1 MDRLDQDIRRFMQRR
16 IHTLN
21 PSKAAL
27 ARLRRGIGKNIGE
40 MPELL
45 GFVLPEEELSSF
57 PLQEA
62 QIEKALYTA
71 LTLYALHQQGCA
83 NCVSTNMTEGD
94 SSVSHKNSFGHAV
107 RKLWNITN
115 NQNGVSRRFDQVLTA
130 KDLQELSTHAR
141 GLINLMKQQGVSID
155 YPSFAVDLYW
165 FQQLDYRKDVI
176 LSWGKDF
183 YMQRKEDDEE

>member
-1 MDRLDQDIRRFMQRR
+1 MKGLNQDIRRFMQRR
-16 IHTLN
+16 IYILN

-27 ARLRRGIGKNIGE
+27 ARLRRGIGKNIGD

-57 PLQEA
+57 SIQEA
-62 QIEKALYTA
+62 KIERALYTA

-83 NCVSTNMTEGD
+83 TCVSTNLTEE
-94 SSVSHKNSFGHAV
+94 SSVSHRNSFGHAV
-107 RKLWNITN
+107 SRLLRITN
-115 NQNGVSRRFDQVLTA
+115 NENGVVRRFNQVLTA
-130 KDLQELSTHAR
+130 KDLQELSIHAR
-141 GLINLMKQQGVSID
+141 GLINLMKQQGVSLD

-183 YMQRKEDDEE
+183 YMQRKEDDEK